1 MTYLFEYIY
10 LPSDPFLHCY
20 ISEPQKLEAM
30 LENLCENFAFPIVS
44 KHEHLDTKEF
54 TYTSSFF
61 PESLKACVYIYIYI
75 EPTVFRWLF

>member
-44 KHEHLDTKEF
+44 KREHLDTKEF
-54 TYTSSFF
+54 T
-61 PESLKACVYIYIYI
+61 
-75 EPTVFRWLF
+75 